1 MKTRPV
7 SREEHRRIAQAI
19 REAEAK
25 TSGEIYCVMAHA
37 SDSYF
42 FPAALVV
49 AVSML
54 VAAFCVALALEAW
67 WISIRL
73 PVFAATLLLAFAA
86 ALAVLYAMP
95 SLCIR
100 LAPRRWQFA
109 RAHDNAL
116 KQFLAKNVH
125 ITAERTGVLVFVS
138 LAERYA
144 EVVADSGINAK
155 VPQPL
160 WDGIVAGLVD
170 HARGDRLA
178 DGFVAATMAVGD
190 LLAAH
195 FPVKPGDANEL
206 DDHLVEI

>member
-1 MKTRPV
+1 MRTRPV
-7 SREEHRRIAQAI
+7 SREEHRRIAETI
-19 REAEAK
+19 RAAEAK
-25 TSGEIYCVMAHA
+25 TSGEIYCVVAHA
-37 SDSYF
+37 SDTYF

-54 VAAFCVALALEAW
+54 VASLCVAFVLEAW

-73 PVFAATLLLAFAA
+73 PFFAATLLLAFAA
-86 ALAVLYAMP
+86 ALGLLYALP

-100 LAPRRWQFA
+100 LVPRSWQFS

-116 KQFLAKNVH
+116 KQFLARNVH

-144 EVVADSGINAK
+144 EIVADSGINAK
-155 VPQPL
+155 VPQQE
-160 WDGIVAGLVD
+160 WDGIVAGLID

-178 DGFVAATMAVGD
+178 EGFVAAVKAVGD
-190 LLAAH
+190 LLATH
-195 FPVKPGDANEL
+195 FPVKAGDANEL